1 MHPHETILHAYAEG
15 DASSSDRA
23 TVDEHLQGCEDCR
36 DFLSFVQGFST
47 DAKDLSPSDIAPEEP
62 CFASEVIVAYEH
74 GELDR
79 ATSQRL
85 RKHMLFC
92 DQCAG
97 TYYLLKR
104 MRAPS
109 WTEVVVEAVKSA
121 KEWLLR
127 PIEVTGMGELA
138 PLPATVHRGGE
149 EAEEAQPRVDIAQ
162 VVSDSGDQA
171 QVLFSL
177 EADVEGPG
185 ATVRVL
191 IGIDVAMPAWRAN
204 LLEADEKKIASVP
217 LGERKQL
224 LHASL
229 TPGTYIAQ
237 IVKNGEV
244 LAECRL
250 KIQAAHEPTASHRD
264 R

>member
-15 DASSSDRA
+15 DASASDRA
-23 TVDEHLQGCEDCR
+23 TVDEHLKDCGECR
-36 DFLSFVQGFST
+36 DFLSFVQGFSAA
-47 DAKDLSPSDIAPEEP
+47 AKDLSPSDVAPEEA
-62 CFASEVIVAYEH
+62 CFATEIIVACAE
-74 GELDR
+74 GELDG
-79 ATSQRL
+79 ATTRRL
-85 RKHMLFC
+85 RQHLLFC

-97 TYYLLKR
+97 RYYLLKR

-109 WTEVVVEAVKSA
+109 WTEVVVEGVRSA

-127 PIEVTGMGELA
+127 PIEVTGMGELV
-138 PLPATVHRGGE
+138 PLPATIHRGGE
-149 EAEEAQPRVDIAQ
+149 EPGEAQPRVEIAQ
-162 VVSDSGDQA
+162 TVSDSGDEA

-185 ATVRVL
+185 AAVCIR
-191 IGIDVAMPAWRAN
+191 IGIDPAMPAWRAN
-204 LLEADEKKIASVP
+204 LLDPDEKKIASVP

-224 LHASL
+224 FHASL
-229 TPGTYIAQ
+229 TPGAYIAQ

>member
-15 DASSSDRA
+15 DASASDRA
-23 TVDEHLQGCEDCR
+23 TVDEHLKDCGECR
-36 DFLSFVQGFST
+36 DFLSFVQGFSSA
-47 DAKDLSPSDIAPEEP
+47 AKEMSPSDIAPEEP
-62 CFASEVIVAYEH
+62 CFASEIIVAYER

-79 ATSQRL
+79 ATTFNL

-97 TYYLLKR
+97 KYYLLKR
-104 MRAPS
+104 LRAPS
-109 WTEVVVEAVKSA
+109 WTEVVIEAIQSA
-121 KEWLLR
+121 EEWLLR
-127 PIEVTGMGELA
+127 PLEVTGTGELV

-162 VVSDSGDQA
+162 AVSDSGDEA

-177 EADVEGPG
+177 EAEVEGPG
-185 ATVRVL
+185 ATVRIRL
-191 IGIDVAMPAWRAN
+191 GIDAARPAWRAN
-204 LLEADEKKIASVP
+204 LLDADEKKIASVP
-217 LGERKQL
+217 LGEKTQL
-224 LHASL
+224 LHAGL
-229 TPGTYIAQ
+229 TPGAYIAQ

>member
-1 MHPHETILHAYAEG
+1 MHPHETMFRAYVEG
-15 DASSSDRA
+15 DASASDRER
-23 TVDEHLQGCEDCR
+23 VDEHLKACGECR
-36 DFLSFVQGFST
+36 ELLSFIQDFSRV
-47 DAKDLSPSDIAPEEP
+47 AKDTEPGDIAPEEP
-62 CFASEVIVAYEH
+62 CYPTEAVVAYEH
-74 GELDR
+74 EELDR
-79 ATSQRL
+79 ATALKL
-85 RKHMLFC
+85 RKHMLTC
-92 DQCAG
+92 DRCAE
-97 TYYLLKR
+97 TYYLIKR

-109 WTEVVVEAVKSA
+109 WTEVVIEAVQSA
-121 KEWLLR
+121 KESLLR
-127 PIEVTGMGELA
+127 PLEVIGMGELV
-138 PLPATVHRGGE
+138 PLPATVHRGDEDAG
-149 EAEEAQPRVDIAQ
+149 EAQPRVDIAQ
-162 VVSDSGDQA
+162 AVSDSGGKA

-185 ATVRVL
+185 ATVRIR
-191 IGIDVAMPAWRAN
+191 IGIDTAMPAWRAN
-204 LLEADEKKIASVP
+204 LLADEEKIASVP

-229 TPGTYIAQ
+229 IPGTYTVQ